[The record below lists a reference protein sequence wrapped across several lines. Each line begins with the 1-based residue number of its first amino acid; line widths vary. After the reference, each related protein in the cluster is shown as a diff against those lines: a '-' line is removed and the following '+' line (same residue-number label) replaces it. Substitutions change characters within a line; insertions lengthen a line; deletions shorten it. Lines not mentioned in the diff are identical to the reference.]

1 MAHKDVLYE
10 ISIYDG
16 PVQSVAKKELKKAR
30 HSTKTLIGLYTI
42 VLNSDC
48 INTYSSAAVSF
59 MKAFIEAEMLQ
70 AENVKSDVLNIRISP
85 KERRM
90 LEEKAKNKQRSV
102 SQYIRDILFADTENH
117 Q

>member
-1 MAHKDVLYE
+1 
-10 ISIYDG
+10 
-16 PVQSVAKKELKKAR
+16 
-30 HSTKTLIGLYTI
+30 
-42 VLNSDC
+42 
-48 INTYSSAAVSF
+48 

-90 LEEKAKNKQRSV
+90 LEEKAKNKQMSV
-102 SQYIRDILFADTENH
+102 SQYIRDILFADKENH